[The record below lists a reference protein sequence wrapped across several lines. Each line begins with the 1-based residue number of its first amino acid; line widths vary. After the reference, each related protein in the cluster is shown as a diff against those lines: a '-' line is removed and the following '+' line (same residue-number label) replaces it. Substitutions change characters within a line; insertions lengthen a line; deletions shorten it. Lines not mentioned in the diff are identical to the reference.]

1 MTLLTNPSQE
11 NSWEPE
17 WLHQTLRKW
26 KPSLIRNTLN
36 LALKPSFFM
45 CFLLCPSLLK
55 KLFWDSLH
63 WELLFKFRFGT
74 TASLGSWW
82 CRDGLRGG
90 SLKVPSPPPGDTQN
104 PKKRVCAQGTGGFRG
119 SLWRQLK
126 MASGTGARREG
137 PSDRL
142 SVLHHWF
149 DGRRRTGWAG
159 GEEKADS

>member
-17 WLHQTLRKW
+17 WLLQTLRKW
-26 KPSLIRNTLN
+26 KPGLIRHTLN

-45 CFLLCPSLLK
+45 CFLLYPSLLK
-55 KLFWDSLH
+55 KHFWDSLH

-74 TASLGSWW
+74 TVSLGSWW

-90 SLKVPSPPPGDTQN
+90 SKRSPHLLLEIHKTQRN
-104 PKKRVCAQGTGGFRG
+104 GSVLRAQGLQRILMKTVKNGKWDRC
-119 SLWRQLK
+119 
-126 MASGTGARREG
+126 TVRRAKW
-137 PSDRL
+137 RL

-159 GEEKADS
+159 REEKADS

>member
-11 NSWEPE
+11 NSWEPK
-17 WLHQTLRKW
+17 WLHQTLRK
-26 KPSLIRNTLN
+26 PGLIWNTLN
-36 LALKPSFFM
+36 LALKPSFFK

-63 WELLFKFRFGT
+63 WELLFKLRFGT
-74 TASLGSWW
+74 TASLGSWY

-90 SLKVPSPPPGDTQN
+90 SKRSPHLLLEIHKTQRN
-104 PKKRVCAQGTGGFRG
+104 GSVLRAQGA
-119 SLWRQLK
+119 SEDPYEEELK
-126 MASGTGARREG
+126 MASGTGAQREG